1 MNLNNNITIE
11 ELDLLKL
18 ININNNIKKF
28 NIIITI
34 INIPANF
41 KYYNI
46 IILYKILL
54 IIMCRSKFIII
65 NLNKYKSLLNNER

>member
-1 MNLNNNITIE
+1 MSNINTLLNYYIENSYLNLNNNITIE
-11 ELDLLKL
+11 DLKLLKL

-46 IILYKILL
+46 IQQLGIQVKIY
-54 IIMCRSKFIII
+54 
-65 NLNKYKSLLNNER
+65 NY